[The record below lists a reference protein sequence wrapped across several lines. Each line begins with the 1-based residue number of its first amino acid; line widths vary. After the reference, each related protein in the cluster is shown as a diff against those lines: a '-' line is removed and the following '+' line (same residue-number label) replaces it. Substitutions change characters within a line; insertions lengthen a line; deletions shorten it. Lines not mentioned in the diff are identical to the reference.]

1 MAKSEQSL
9 YSALPVKERAL
20 EIEEKN
26 EQLKELLQSKKL
38 QLQAQEFLEKFEMS
52 WVYHDN
58 ALEGVVYTPSE
69 LMAALRPGAV
79 AAEASLMPIV
89 LEIRNHKAALEYIRE
104 EAKNAGK
111 KAPAATMA
119 QVKRIHDLLSG
130 NTPEAIA
137 ARAAAERRERSE
149 KELAKEREKSG
160 YRRDMPLHR
169 TYFHEIAQPAKI
181 PGLLEKLID
190 NTATADFRE
199 LHPIYQAASI
209 QHGIIQIFPFTEHS
223 GKVARMVSNMILLR
237 HNFFPA
243 VIHSIDRQR
252 YYEAF
257 RGTATAFRTTLMDA
271 MENALD
277 NGLKYFR
284 DLTRKYKAIN

>member
-1 MAKSEQSL
+1 M
-9 YSALPVKERAL
+9 KERTVD
-20 EIEEKN
+20 IEEKN
-26 EQLKELLQSKKL
+26 EALRELLGAKKL
-38 QLQAQEFLEKFEMS
+38 QLQAQEFLERFEMS

-58 ALEGVVYTPSE
+58 ALEGVVYTPGE

-89 LEIRNHKAALEYIRE
+89 LEIRNHKSCLEYVRE
-104 EAKNAGK
+104 EAKTAGK
-111 KAPAATMA
+111 KSPALTMA
-119 QVKRIHDLLSG
+119 QVRRIHDLLSG
-130 NTPEAIA
+130 NTPEAMA

-181 PGLLEKLID
+181 PALLEKLVE
-190 NTATADFRE
+190 NTGTADFKE
-199 LHPIYQAASI
+199 LHPIYQAASV
-209 QHGIIQIFPFTEHS
+209 QHGMIQIFPFTEHS
-223 GKVARMVSNMILLR
+223 GKVARMCSNMILLR
-237 HNFFPA
+237 HGFFPA

-252 YYEAF
+252 YYESFRASTAAF
-257 RGTATAFRTTLMDA
+257 RSTLMDA

-284 DLTRKYKAIN
+284 DLSRKYKAIN

>member
-1 MAKSEQSL
+1 MRREILWSRA
-9 YSALPVKERAL
+9 VKERAL

-26 EQLKELLQSKKL
+26 EQLRGLLGAKKL
-38 QLQAQEFLEKFEMS
+38 QLQAQEFLERFEMS

-89 LEIRNHKAALEYIRE
+89 LEIRNHKSTLEYIRE

-111 KAPAATMA
+111 KSPAVSMA

-130 NTPEAIA
+130 NTPEALA

-190 NTATADFRE
+190 NTGSTDFKE
-199 LHPIYQAASI
+199 LHPIHQAAAI

-223 GKVARMVSNMILLR
+223 GKVARMASNMVLLR
-237 HNFFPA
+237 HHFFPA

-257 RGTATAFRTTLMDA
+257 RGTATAFRSTLMDA

>member
-1 MAKSEQSL
+1 VRA
-9 YSALPVKERAL
+9 VKERTV

-26 EQLKELLQSKKL
+26 EALKELLGARKL

-58 ALEGVVYTPSE
+58 ALEGVVYTPAE

-89 LEIRNHKAALEYIRE
+89 LEIRNHKSALEYVRE
-104 EAKNAGK
+104 EAKNASK
-111 KAPAATMA
+111 KAPALTMN

-130 NTPEAIA
+130 NTPEAMA

-160 YRRDMPLHR
+160 YRKDMPLHR
-169 TYFHEIAQPAKI
+169 TYFHEIAQPSKI
-181 PGLLEKLID
+181 PGLLEKLIE
-190 NTATADFRE
+190 NTGNTEFKE
-199 LHPIYQAASI
+199 MHPINQAASI

-223 GKVARMVSNMILLR
+223 GKVARMASNMVLLR
-237 HNFFPA
+237 HGFFPA

-257 RGTATAFRTTLMDA
+257 RGTVAAFRSTLMDA

-284 DLTRKYKAIN
+284 DLNRKYKAIN